1 MLFKYSGNKWKVLDR
16 LALKLPPHKRLAEL
30 YLGSG
35 AFLLS
40 NKGPSI
46 GIDVNKNIIDLWNW
60 LKTVTPEYL
69 RELEVLRQK
78 HVNATPNGK
87 PDVREMGLEPGAELY
102 MRVNVTG
109 VYVGQLS
116 SWKVYPK
123 WKLPVEKTI
132 QDLDRV
138 KEIEIVHGKAHV
150 DYKEQ
155 DGDIV
160 FLDPPYAGTKANY
173 KQDAK
178 VGIEESY
185 KPQDTVDLISRL
197 SCPVILTY
205 GTDAKT
211 VFPQYEWKEVLRKKV
226 PLIRK
231 GGTIERIEH
240 VAYINWETQ

>member
-1 MLFKYSGNKWKVLDR
+1 MIFKYSGNKWKVL
-16 LALKLPPHKRLAEL
+16 AKLNLNAPPHKRLAEL

-40 NKGPSI
+40 NTGPSI
-46 GIDVNKNIIDLWNW
+46 GIDANRNIVDLWNW
-60 LKTVTPEYL
+60 LKTVTPQELY
-69 RELEVLRQK
+69 ELERVRQT
-78 HVNATPNGK
+78 HVDTAKDNK
-87 PDVREMGLEPGAELY
+87 PDVRTMGLSRGAELY

-123 WKLPVEKTI
+123 WKLPVDKTI
-132 QDLDRV
+132 KCLERV
-138 KEIEIVHGKAHV
+138 KEIEIKLGEAHK
-150 DYKEQ
+150 DYVEQ

-160 FLDPPYAGTKANY
+160 FLDPPYVGTKANY

-178 VGIEESY
+178 VGIEEAY

-211 VFPQYEWKEVLRKKV
+211 VFPQYEWREVLKKKV

-231 GGTIERIEH
+231 GGTVERTEH
-240 VAYINWETQ
+240 VAFINWVPA